1 MLLAVSP
8 AMGGQLAAANPN
20 SEFLRALAQFSLG
33 LDGTYGDEGPN
44 VRSSLESMERGL
56 DQWDAAI
63 QASEAAMNREIG
75 RLEPAATARL
85 HAALGGAYLDR
96 GRINDALREFTTANQ
111 LDPTGADIHTVQGQL
126 YQELMNIPDAA
137 TEAFQTA
144 ATLDPRNPVRWYV
157 LARQLAKSGKPE
169 EAARARQNL
178 QTSWEQRAVGKG
190 RTAVAPPF
198 VRLTLVQE
206 KSRVEPFFPPV
217 LYADGFTLLRNG
229 DYRGAIAQFKEA
241 LARDPLTAHPF
252 ERMEAMEK
260 AAAALR
266 DGVVTAAI
274 EHLDVAIELDPNRGE
289 SHRLLATV
297 YLADRREDEAVAEFE
312 TAARLDPDDER
323 IRLALANAL
332 VEAGRYPDAERALGQ
347 TIERLPASGRARYAL
362 AGLYQRQ
369 GLYEQAVSELA
380 AAVAHHPLIGLNG
393 IYQSLG
399 AMAAARQN
407 FDAAVDA
414 YEKRVDVHP
423 NDADG
428 HQDLGETY
436 ARLGRHA
443 EALAEFAMVSTL
455 ATGRADAFTAMAQVH
470 LKEER
475 YTEAVEACRRALD
488 LNPAYAPAH
497 YTLGTSLVRLGR
509 TDEGQEELKEFQRL
523 QADAAATHAR
533 EIELGGLRREA
544 SESSANGD
552 HEKAVALLRKALQLE
567 PDAAVS
573 HLNLGLALL
582 YAGKPAEAIERFQAA
597 VRLRAPID
605 VHQHLAQAYAAL
617 GNLDES
623 RKELSRYEQLRQEN
637 LRRAGANR

>member
-1 MLLAVSP
+1 
-8 AMGGQLAAANPN
+8 
-20 SEFLRALAQFSLG
+20 
-33 LDGTYGDEGPN
+33 
-44 VRSSLESMERGL
+44 
-56 DQWDAAI
+56 
-63 QASEAAMNREIG
+63 
-75 RLEPAATARL
+75 
-85 HAALGGAYLDR
+85 
-96 GRINDALREFTTANQ
+96 
-111 LDPTGADIHTVQGQL
+111 
-126 YQELMNIPDAA
+126 
-137 TEAFQTA
+137 
-144 ATLDPRNPVRWYV
+144 
-157 LARQLAKSGKPE
+157 
-169 EAARARQNL
+169 
-178 QTSWEQRAVGKG
+178 
-190 RTAVAPPF
+190 
-198 VRLTLVQE
+198 
-206 KSRVEPFFPPV
+206 
-217 LYADGFTLLRNG
+217 
-229 DYRGAIAQFKEA
+229 
-241 LARDPLTAHPF
+241 
-252 ERMEAMEK
+252 
-260 AAAALR
+260 
-266 DGVVTAAI
+266 VVTAAI
-274 EHLDVAIELDPNRGE
+274 EHLDVAIELDPNRAE
-289 SHRLLATV
+289 SHRLLAAV
-297 YLADRREDEAVAEFE
+297 YLADRREDEAVAELE

-552 HEKAVALLRKALQLE
+552 HEKAVSLLRKALQLE

-582 YAGKPAEAIERFQAA
+582 YAGKPAEAIERFEAA
-597 VRLRAPID
+597 VRLRAPIE

-623 RKELSRYEQLRQEN
+623 RKELGLYEQLRQEN
-637 LRRAGANR
+637 LRRAGANRVAAVPEQRRRDRDEAQEDRVFPAAAGRAEHPAIAKVRQRRAEQDRGDRQREQPRAVAGDERGAGDELGDDGHVGERAGQADLLEECGSAGGREDDDLHQAVGEEDGAKREPQHQRGEVDATVVHEGLLGFGLCGKAATEPILDVVDGEIN